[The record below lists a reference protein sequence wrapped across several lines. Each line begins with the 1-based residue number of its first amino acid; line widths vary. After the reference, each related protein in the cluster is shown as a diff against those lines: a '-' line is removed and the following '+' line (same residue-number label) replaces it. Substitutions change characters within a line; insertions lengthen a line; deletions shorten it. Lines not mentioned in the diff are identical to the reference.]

1 MNNLICNEVERCQP
15 ARKKYLSHILLHV
28 FCLYFLR
35 MHRHSFFRR
44 GFESVGAQFL
54 SVNIRGKYFYFWF
67 TCSISIHLS
76 QLCSCWIWPLTFSW
90 VQFLS
95 NTLQFFVSCNIKITK
110 TFFFLPCVLI
120 YTFLWKPN
128 CSPSWWHKSLFWHLY
143 QIHTFN
149 NNLNDEEMITSH
161 LMCVIKQ
168 LFYDKNI
175 MFERE
180 KNNNRKTLAKHVTW
194 QNHSPTAKFRIL
206 KVLKG

>member
-1 MNNLICNEVERCQP
+1 
-15 ARKKYLSHILLHV
+15 
-28 FCLYFLR
+28 
-35 MHRHSFFRR
+35 MHCHSFFRR

-54 SVNIRGKYFYFWF
+54 SLNIRGKYFYFWF

-120 YTFLWKPN
+120 CTFLWKPN
-128 CSPSWWHKSLFWHLY
+128 CSPSWWYNYFLFSHLH

-149 NNLNDEEMITSH
+149 NKINNEGMITSH
-161 LMCVIKQ
+161 MMCVTSSWKTMLQ
-168 LFYDKNI
+168 LLCHNF
-175 MFERE
+175 F
-180 KNNNRKTLAKHVTW
+180 NNTENLAKHVTW
-194 QNHSPTAKFRIL
+194 KIDCVIAKLRIL
-206 KVLKG
+206 KI